1 MNWDWAA
8 SLDNI
13 WRSPNLPLYLTLA
26 AACFVG
32 IIVLITLLRSERSVA
47 NGVLA
52 LITLLAVGV
61 AGAVTFRGFGTA
73 NVVQSTEA
81 RAVQTATAPLPQ
93 LSCIDELAGD
103 AVLAACEKALFGSAE
118 SVAAAVTYAASQITL
133 LTSLGDV
140 ATANKG
146 AGSDLL
152 ALRRAVERD
161 RYGLMAYVLTARD
174 RCTPSACRAFR
185 SLTEPRQIVA
195 NMEDRVYESLIM
207 RYAASWNAP
216 QAAAGMIAALPPS
229 MPTGKPTNAEFPTSA
244 STPPVNIMTP
254 EPPLGAAP
262 KPSSAAAA
270 PASPAAPRPAA
281 ATPPASPQ
289 PQAQAAAKKPPPAP
303 APKRPSNCAPV
314 QLAPDK
320 TSDLFK
326 ARAGR
331 YIGGIMPLHLIKLA
345 VGCESVKELKG
356 WVAERMATAKK
367 KGLPLRHIHVTRMTP
382 KRDGELLAGGSLYW
396 VIKGEIAAREKII
409 AIEPF
414 RDKDGIGRCRLVMQ
428 PKVFAVSP
436 RPMRPFQGWR
446 YLAEDAAPP
455 DLTKSS
461 AASVAAMPEPMRR
474 ELRDLGLL

>member
-8 SLDNI
+8 SLDQI

-26 AACFVG
+26 AAGFVG

-52 LITLLAVGV
+52 LITLLAIGV

-81 RAVQTATAPLPQ
+81 RPVQTATAPLPQ

-118 SVAAAVTYAASQITL
+118 SVAAAVAYAASQITL

-161 RYGLMAYVLTARD
+161 RYGLMAYVLTVRD

-185 SLTEPRQIVA
+185 SLTETRQIAA

-216 QAAAGMIAALPPS
+216 QAATGHDRGAAAVGPHGQAHQRRIPDLGVHPAGQHHDARAAARRRAEAVVSCGCAGIASRAASGRGDTAGIAA
-229 MPTGKPTNAEFPTSA
+229 
-244 STPPVNIMTP
+244 
-254 EPPLGAAP
+254 
-262 KPSSAAAA
+262 
-270 PASPAAPRPAA
+270 RRR
-281 ATPPASPQ
+281 
-289 PQAQAAAKKPPPAP
+289 PPPRSRRRRRSG
-303 APKRPSNCAPV
+303 RPTAAPV
-314 QLAPDK
+314 QLAP
-320 TSDLFK
+320 SGS
-326 ARAGR
+326 A
-331 YIGGIMPLHLIKLA
+331 P
-345 VGCESVKELKG
+345 
-356 WVAERMATAKK
+356 TA
-367 KGLPLRHIHVTRMTP
+367 
-382 KRDGELLAGGSLYW
+382 DNNE
-396 VIKGEIAAREKII
+396 
-409 AIEPF
+409 
-414 RDKDGIGRCRLVMQ
+414 
-428 PKVFAVSP
+428 
-436 RPMRPFQGWR
+436 
-446 YLAEDAAPP
+446 
-455 DLTKSS
+455 
-461 AASVAAMPEPMRR
+461 
-474 ELRDLGLL
+474 

>member
-13 WRSPNLPLYLTLA
+13 WRSPNLSLYLTLA
-26 AACFVG
+26 TAGFVG

-52 LITLLAVGV
+52 LITLLAIGV

-81 RAVQTATAPLPQ
+81 RPVQTATAPLPQ

-103 AVLAACEKALFGSAE
+103 AVLAACEKVLFGSAE
-118 SVAAAVTYAASQITL
+118 SVAAAVAYAASQITL

-185 SLTEPRQIVA
+185 SLTETRQIAA
-195 NMEDRVYESLIM
+195 NMDDRVYESLIM
-207 RYAASWNAP
+207 RYAAAWNAP
-216 QAAAGMIAALPPS
+216 QAATGMIAALPPS
-229 MPTGKPTNAEFPTSA
+229 LPTGKPTNAEFPTAA

-262 KPSSAAAA
+262 KPSSATAAA

-281 ATPPASPQ
+281 ATPPASP
-289 PQAQAAAKKPPPAP
+289 PVQAAAKKPPPAP
-303 APKRPSNCAPV
+303 KRPSNVAPV
-314 QLAPDK
+314 QLAP
-320 TSDLFK
+320 SGS
-326 ARAGR
+326 A
-331 YIGGIMPLHLIKLA
+331 P
-345 VGCESVKELKG
+345 
-356 WVAERMATAKK
+356 TA
-367 KGLPLRHIHVTRMTP
+367 
-382 KRDGELLAGGSLYW
+382 DNNE
-396 VIKGEIAAREKII
+396 
-409 AIEPF
+409 
-414 RDKDGIGRCRLVMQ
+414 
-428 PKVFAVSP
+428 
-436 RPMRPFQGWR
+436 
-446 YLAEDAAPP
+446 
-455 DLTKSS
+455 
-461 AASVAAMPEPMRR
+461 
-474 ELRDLGLL
+474 

>member
-1 MNWDWAA
+1 MNWAWAA
-8 SLDNI
+8 SLDHI
-13 WRSPNLPLYLTLA
+13 WHSPNLPLYLTLA
-26 AACFVG
+26 TAGFVG

-73 NVVQSTEA
+73 SAVQSTEA
-81 RAVQTATAPLPQ
+81 PRQVQTATAPLPQ

-118 SVAAAVTYAASQITL
+118 AVAAAVAYAASQITL

-174 RCTPSACRAFR
+174 RCTSSNCRAFR
-185 SLTEPRQIVA
+185 SLTETRQIAA
-195 NMEDRVYESLIM
+195 NMEDRVYESLVM
-207 RYAASWNAP
+207 RYAASWNTP

-229 MPTGKPTNAEFPTSA
+229 VPTGKPTNAEFPTSA

-262 KPSSAAAA
+262 KPSSATAAA

-281 ATPPASPQ
+281 VTSPASP
-289 PQAQAAAKKPPPAP
+289 PAQAAAKKPPPAP
-303 APKRPSNCAPV
+303 KRPSNTTPV
-314 QLAPDK
+314 QLAP
-320 TSDLFK
+320 SGS
-326 ARAGR
+326 A
-331 YIGGIMPLHLIKLA
+331 P
-345 VGCESVKELKG
+345 
-356 WVAERMATAKK
+356 TA
-367 KGLPLRHIHVTRMTP
+367 
-382 KRDGELLAGGSLYW
+382 DNN
-396 VIKGEIAAREKII
+396 
-409 AIEPF
+409 
-414 RDKDGIGRCRLVMQ
+414 Q
-428 PKVFAVSP
+428 
-436 RPMRPFQGWR
+436 
-446 YLAEDAAPP
+446 
-455 DLTKSS
+455 
-461 AASVAAMPEPMRR
+461 
-474 ELRDLGLL
+474 

>member
-1 MNWDWAA
+1 MNWAWAA
-8 SLDNI
+8 SLDQI

-26 AACFVG
+26 TAGFVG

-47 NGVLA
+47 NSVLA
-52 LITLLAVGV
+52 LITLLAIGV

-81 RAVQTATAPLPQ
+81 RPVQTATAPLPQ

-118 SVAAAVTYAASQITL
+118 SVAAAVAYAASQITL

-161 RYGLMAYVLTARD
+161 RYGLMAYVLMARD

-185 SLTEPRQIVA
+185 SLTETRQIAA
-195 NMEDRVYESLIM
+195 NMEERVYESLIM

-216 QAAAGMIAALPPS
+216 QAATGMIAALPPS
-229 MPTGKPTNAEFPTSA
+229 LPTGKPTNAEFPTSA

-262 KPSSAAAA
+262 KPSSATAAA

-281 ATPPASPQ
+281 ATAPASP
-289 PQAQAAAKKPPPAP
+289 PAQTAAKKPPPAP
-303 APKRPSNCAPV
+303 KRPTSATPV
-314 QLAPDK
+314 QLAPSGSAPTAD
-320 TSDLFK
+320 S
-326 ARAGR
+326 
-331 YIGGIMPLHLIKLA
+331 
-345 VGCESVKELKG
+345 KE
-356 WVAERMATAKK
+356 
-367 KGLPLRHIHVTRMTP
+367 
-382 KRDGELLAGGSLYW
+382 
-396 VIKGEIAAREKII
+396 
-409 AIEPF
+409 
-414 RDKDGIGRCRLVMQ
+414 
-428 PKVFAVSP
+428 
-436 RPMRPFQGWR
+436 
-446 YLAEDAAPP
+446 
-455 DLTKSS
+455 
-461 AASVAAMPEPMRR
+461 
-474 ELRDLGLL
+474 